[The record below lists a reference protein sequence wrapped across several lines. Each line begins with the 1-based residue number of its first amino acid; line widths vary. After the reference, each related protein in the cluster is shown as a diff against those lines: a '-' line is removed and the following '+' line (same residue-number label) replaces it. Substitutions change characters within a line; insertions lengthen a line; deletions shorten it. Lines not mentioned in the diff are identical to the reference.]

1 MTVSFPCSRKLFMA
15 GALSLTLVAC
25 SGEGPSYHGRG
36 AQALPLDLR
45 VANLERDVSQIRN
58 DLSQLAMNYN
68 GVMATNERIDA
79 LIAHMEEQQRAAPMP
94 VVEKIEPVQPV
105 KDKTES
111 ASASRVAPKPAIK
124 PVAATALTVKG
135 VRIGEHAD
143 MTRLVIDWTGLGAVK
158 ADLDNSEKLLLVT
171 LSDTGWDAKKIVSGL
186 SSPLVSGWSVD
197 ENGNG
202 KILAIRLKKPVTLKS
217 LNKIAPAKDQLAR
230 VVIDLSGA

>member
-1 MTVSFPCSRKLFMA
+1 MTTFSACSRNVFMA
-15 GALSLTLVAC
+15 GALSLMLVAC
-25 SGEGPSYHGRG
+25 SGEGPSYHGQA

-45 VANLERDVSQIRN
+45 VANLERDISQIRN

-68 GVMATNERIDA
+68 GVMVTNERIDA

-111 ASASRVAPKPAIK
+111 ASAARAAPKPVIK
-124 PVAATALTVKG
+124 PVATTALTVKG
-135 VRIGEHAD
+135 VRIGEHTD

-171 LSDTGWDAKKIVSGL
+171 LSDTEWDAKKIVSGL

-197 ENGNG
+197 ENGNR

-217 LNKIAPAKDQLAR
+217 LDKIAPARDQSAR

>member
-1 MTVSFPCSRKLFMA
+1 MTTFSACSRNLFMA
-15 GALSLTLVAC
+15 SALSLMLVAC
-25 SGEGPSYHGRG
+25 SGEGPSYHGQG

-45 VANLERDVSQIRN
+45 VANLERDISQIRN

-105 KDKTES
+105 KKDRTEP
-111 ASASRVAPKPAIK
+111 APAAPKPAIK
-124 PVAATALTVKG
+124 PAAATPLTVKG